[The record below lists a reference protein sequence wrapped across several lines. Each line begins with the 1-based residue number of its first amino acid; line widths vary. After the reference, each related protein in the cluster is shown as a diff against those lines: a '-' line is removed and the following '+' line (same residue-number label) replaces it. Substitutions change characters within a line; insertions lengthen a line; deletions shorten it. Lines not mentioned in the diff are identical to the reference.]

1 MPPKPPPPKPRAG
14 QHRRPN
20 YRGRIEGLGSPAP
33 SSLRASTPTLVR
45 APTPVSQPLARSKPL
60 CPNPD
65 CPDRTKVV
73 YSDQGLICES
83 CGALVQEESGLVSE
97 QGFGETESGRI
108 TALGVQVGENQSHQR
123 NYHGG
128 AFGSAGREA
137 PLNRERSKAQARN
150 IMSSY
155 IALLGI
161 RHTEVETA
169 ERLFEFANTL
179 GFIQGRTI
187 ESVAVTC
194 LYAACRR
201 KTEQV
206 EGQPR
211 PMYSLM
217 LIDFAEKM
225 NMDVFALGRVY
236 QDLVKKLYLQQ
247 GRGYRMDGSAEFWG
261 MDPATL
267 VPRFVDELDFDKHDR
282 DKIKRDAI
290 NIVKRMKR
298 DWIAHGRRPSG
309 VCGAAVILAARM
321 NNYRRTTREVVLT
334 AKVTEITINKRLE
347 EFHDTQA
354 SKLSV
359 TKFRS
364 EGIPEPYTPHPL
376 DEQQPPV
383 LKQALNPKPKGRK
396 RGRPRKNPLPET
408 AAEIEGDATGPGPQA
423 AQGSG
428 EGQPPP
434 AKRVRIDAEG
444 YKIPEIPARLLAIDP
459 ALTQSE
465 TPADSQPEQTDAS
478 QEGTP
483 SSSHNGEGQ
492 GVSESS
498 PPRQRRHKSAH
509 WKAPPASAAE
519 IAIENEIEQGIAEA
533 LRDNPELDPNYRTL
547 PPGEQQVQE
556 QLPSGGVSSEP
567 GGEQGQPPATID
579 LTVDPTETVPPHPKD
594 KRAGPPCNTNIGN
607 LGIVSLS
614 PTLGA
619 SEFDSDEDV
628 STCLL
633 SEQETRIKERVWVS
647 MNADWLR
654 QDHAKRIKKE
664 LKEADMRARGLDPEQ
679 EERRRKLE
687 RMRRKDGTKRPG
699 RRGDVSYL
707 KEQRGGR
714 KRGRGVEG
722 EGEGGERVDGEG
734 AEAENEGDEGEG
746 GDEQDNT
753 TVGGRER
760 SAAKSMRLMLM
771 NRRTFSR
778 RINYDA
784 LEAIYGMSSTSE
796 DSESRSATGEA
807 RSRSQSVA
815 QSDTTATPGPDGGRE
830 RSREASVMSAASI
843 GPLELFRGNISKERK
858 NAIQAADRREKK
870 RREQMEG
877 EKGDKSPTNDADGA
891 REGSQGSDGGASRSV
906 SRSRSASTPASEGE
920 GDAEEDSRGR
930 EREVSGPSSEP
941 DSQRQQNQQQQLPS
955 PPRTQ
960 SQQIPAIKTST
971 APSSS
976 IPQIQVTGG
985 STASKS
991 TAGQPAV
998 AEKGNNAPEDD
1009 DDDDD
1014 DEEEEEVDND
1024 NIDDNDE
1031 DGDEDEA
1038 SYDSDENVDEE
1049 EGGGGGN
1056 DGEADEDVDAAFEGR
1071 YVGR

>member
-20 YRGRIEGLGSPAP
+20 YHGRIDGLGSPAP

-45 APTPVSQPLARSKPL
+45 APTPVSQPPTRAKPL

-73 YSDQGLICES
+73 YSDQGLVCES

-108 TALGVQVGENQSHQR
+108 TALGVQIGENQSHQR
-123 NYHGG
+123 SFHGG
-128 AFGSAGREA
+128 NFTSAGREA
-137 PLNRERSKAQARN
+137 PLNRERSKAQAKN
-150 IMSSY
+150 VMASY
-155 IALLGI
+155 IAFFGI
-161 RHTEVETA
+161 RLSEVESA
-169 ERLFEFANTL
+169 EKLFELANTV

-187 ESVAVTC
+187 ESVAIAC

-236 QDLVKKLYLQQ
+236 QDLIKKLYLSR
-247 GRGYRMDGSAEFWG
+247 GFGYRGDRSSEFWG

-298 DWIAHGRRPSG
+298 DWIGHGRRPSG

-364 EGIPEPYTPHPL
+364 EAIPKIGEPHPL
-376 DEQQPPV
+376 DEQHPPV
-383 LKQALNPKPKGRK
+383 IKQALNPKPKNKK

-408 AAEIEGDATGPGPQA
+408 ATEIEADATTNPGSQA
-423 AQGSG
+423 AQESD
-428 EGQPPP
+428 EAQPPP
-434 AKRVRIDAEG
+434 AKRVRIDAQG
-444 YKIPEIPARLLAIDP
+444 YKIPEIPARRTVIDP
-459 ALTQSE
+459 SLTPSE
-465 TPADSQPEQTDAS
+465 TPSSTQDDEVQGDSDSAR
-478 QEGTP
+478 
-483 SSSHNGEGQ
+483 
-492 GVSESS
+492 
-498 PPRQRRHKSAH
+498 PRQRRHKSAH

-519 IAIENEIEQGIAEA
+519 IAIENEIEEGIAEA
-533 LRDNPELDPNYRTL
+533 LRDNPELDPNYQ
-547 PPGEQQVQE
+547 PPDEAQERAQQ
-556 QLPSGGVSSEP
+556 PNGGQSSET
-567 GGEQGQPPATID
+567 GGAQGQQPTTID
-579 LTVDPTETVPPHPKD
+579 LTVDPTQTVPPHPRD
-594 KRAGPPCNTNIGN
+594 KRAGPPCNTKIGN
-607 LGIVSLS
+607 LGLVSLS
-614 PTLGA
+614 PTLKA
-619 SEFDSDEDV
+619 AEFDSDEDV
-628 STCLL
+628 SMCLL
-633 SEQETRIKERVWVS
+633 SEQETRVKERVWVS

-679 EERRRKLE
+679 EERRKKVE

-707 KEQRGGR
+707 KEHREGR
-714 KRGRGVEG
+714 KRGKDQEGQGPGGEGDLEGAEVENEGGEEG
-722 EGEGGERVDGEG
+722 EGEED
-734 AEAENEGDEGEG
+734 
-746 GDEQDNT
+746 QDNT
-753 TVGGRER
+753 TVGGTER

-815 QSDTTATPGPDGGRE
+815 QSEATTATPGPSGGGERE
-830 RSREASVMSAASI
+830 RREESRESSVVSTATVTTI
-843 GPLELFRGNISKERK
+843 GPSAIFRGNVRK
-858 NAIQAADRREKK
+858 SSSLAAEKREKK
-870 RREQMEG
+870 RRERQDLQKAG
-877 EKGDKSPTNDADGA
+877 LA
-891 REGSQGSDGGASRSV
+891 RGGSQGSDRDVSRSASRSRSV
-906 SRSRSASTPASEGE
+906 STPATDGEGE
-920 GDAEEDSRGR
+920 DDDAR
-930 EREVSGPSSEP
+930 EREASGPSPQPESGP
-941 DSQRQQNQQQQLPS
+941 ASRRQPQQQQQLPS

-960 SQQIPAIKTST
+960 SQWIPGIPEIKTSVV

-976 IPQIQVTGG
+976 IPQVRVTGSSSA
-985 STASKS
+985 STSAH
-991 TAGQPAV
+991 QPATKRG
-998 AEKGNNAPEDD
+998 ANTAPEDD
-1009 DDDDD
+1009 EDDD
-1014 DEEEEEVDND
+1014 DEEEEE
-1024 NIDDNDE
+1024 DE
-1031 DGDEDEA
+1031 DEEA
-1038 SYDSDENVDEE
+1038 SYDSDDGSDEDE
-1049 EGGGGGN
+1049 DEDEDTSGN
-1056 DGEADEDVDAAFEGR
+1056 READEDVDAAFEGR

>member
-20 YRGRIEGLGSPAP
+20 YHGRIQGLGSPAP

-45 APTPVSQPLARSKPL
+45 APTPVSQPPARSKPL

-123 NYHGG
+123 TFHGG
-128 AFGSAGREA
+128 NFGSAGREA
-137 PLNRERSKAQARN
+137 PQNRERSKAQAKN
-150 IMSSY
+150 IMASY

-161 RHTEVETA
+161 RHSEVEAA
-169 ERLFEFANTL
+169 ERLFDLANTV

-236 QDLVKKLYLQQ
+236 QDLVKKLYLA
-247 GRGYRMDGSAEFWG
+247 RGLGHRLDGSAEFWG

-298 DWIAHGRRPSG
+298 DWIGHGRRPSG

-359 TKFRS
+359 TQFRS
-364 EGIPEPYTPHPL
+364 EGIPQAYTPHPL
-376 DEQQPPV
+376 DEQHPPII
-383 LKQALNPKPKGRK
+383 KQALNPKSKNKK
-396 RGRPRKNPLPET
+396 RGRPRKAPLPET
-408 AAEIEGDATGPGPQA
+408 AAELEGDAATSTGLQA
-423 AQGSG
+423 GQVSG

-434 AKRVRIDAEG
+434 AKRVRIDAQG
-444 YKIPEIPARLLAIDP
+444 YKIPEIPARRNVIDP
-459 ALTQSE
+459 ALTQGE
-465 TPADSQPEQTDAS
+465 
-478 QEGTP
+478 TP
-483 SSSHNGEGQ
+483 SSQGVEGQ
-492 GVSESS
+492 ENSDSAR
-498 PPRQRRHKSAH
+498 PRQKRHKSAH
-509 WKAPPASAAE
+509 WKAPPASEAE
-519 IAIENEIEQGIAEA
+519 IAIENEIEEGIAEA
-533 LRDNPELDPNYRTL
+533 LRENPDLDPSYQPPPL
-547 PPGEQQVQE
+547 PGEGQQS
-556 QLPSGGVSSEP
+556 SGGQSIESGE
-567 GGEQGQPPATID
+567 EQGPQSTAID
-579 LTVDPTETVPPHPKD
+579 FTVDPTQTVPPHPKD
-594 KRAGPPCNTNIGN
+594 KKSGPPCNTNIGN
-607 LGIVSLS
+607 LGLISLS
-614 PTLGA
+614 PTLKA
-619 SEFDSDEDV
+619 TEFDSDEDI

-633 SEQETRIKERVWVS
+633 SEQETRVKERVWVS

-679 EERRRKLE
+679 EERRKKME

-707 KEQRGGR
+707 KEHREGR
-714 KRGRGVEG
+714 KRGRGQEG
-722 EGEGGERVDGEG
+722 ERDAGGGDAAGGEVEHEGDGEA
-734 AEAENEGDEGEG
+734 AEEEDH
-746 GDEQDNT
+746 DNT

-784 LEAIYGMSSTSE
+784 LEAIYGMSTSE
-796 DSESRSATGEA
+796 DSDSRSVTGEA

-815 QSDTTATPGPDGGRE
+815 QSETTATPGPDGERE
-830 RSREASVMSAASI
+830 LREGSRESSVVSTATLGPSA
-843 GPLELFRGNISKERK
+843 LFRGNVGRDRKASILAAERRAK
-858 NAIQAADRREKK
+858 KSRERQDLQKVGTSAAARR
-870 RREQMEG
+870 G
-877 EKGDKSPTNDADGA
+877 
-891 REGSQGSDGGASRSV
+891 GSQESDREASRSS
-906 SRSRSASTPASEGE
+906 SRSRSTSTPATGDEGE
-920 GDAEEDSRGR
+920 GEEEAEADKGR
-930 EREVSGPSSEP
+930 EREASGPSPESE
-941 DSQRQQNQQQQLPS
+941 SRNQPQQLPS

-960 SQQIPAIKTST
+960 SQQIPEIKASV
-971 APSSS
+971 APSSGV
-976 IPQIQVTGG
+976 PQIRSTGSSFAPTPARQ
-985 STASKS
+985 STA
-991 TAGQPAV
+991 AGEQSYNNTQP
-998 AEKGNNAPEDD
+998 NDD

-1014 DEEEEEVDND
+1014 DNDEEEEGEG
-1024 NIDDNDE
+1024 E
-1031 DGDEDEA
+1031 EGEA
-1038 SYDSDENVDEE
+1038 SYDSDDGSDDDDDDD
-1049 EGGGGGN
+1049 GGGGSN
-1056 DGEADEDVDAAFEGR
+1056 GEADEDVDAAFEGR